1 MLITSALQLSSV
13 NANRRWHIVSLMN
26 FQPAQSRRLFMIL
39 RLRLPNK
46 FLLCL
51 LSLTGGAV
59 AGTFWTFHGG
69 ADIASKGRAFGVIGA
84 TNGNHDDATST
95 TRRGSA
101 RGKSGPGG
109 SYVSQMLSLA
119 AGSYTVNIGP
129 LDFSLED
136 RNLDFGANGVDGRQS
151 RDQSQGADADAR
163 RDVFVNGVQTGS
175 NLDSFN
181 DVSVNLG
188 NLAAGGHKIA
198 FAEDPSIPRRA
209 GQPHDDGEPID
220 NLYPSTPVP
229 PSTSVPHSTSVPD
242 FGGTFVLM
250 LWSGAGLL
258 IMGRLASRQLEK

>member
-1 MLITSALQLSSV
+1 
-13 NANRRWHIVSLMN
+13 
-26 FQPAQSRRLFMIL
+26 MIL

-69 ADIASKGRAFGVIGA
+69 AGSASKGRAVAVPVIGA
-84 TNGNHDDATST
+84 TYPNHNGATSNT
-95 TRRGSA
+95 SRGSA
-101 RGKSGPGG
+101 RGKSGQGG
-109 SYVSQMLSLA
+109 SYISQMLALA

-136 RNLDFGANGVDGRQS
+136 RDLGFGANGVDGRQS
-151 RDQSQGADADAR
+151 GDQSQGVHADAR

-198 FAEDPSIPRRA
+198 FAEDPSIPQRA
-209 GQPHDDGEPID
+209 GQPHDNGQPVD
-220 NLYPSTPVP
+220 NIP
-229 PSTSVPHSTSVPD
+229 PSTSIPPSPSIPPPTSTIPPSSSVPD
-242 FGGTFVLM
+242 SGGAFVLM
-250 LWSGAGLL
+250 LCSVAGLL